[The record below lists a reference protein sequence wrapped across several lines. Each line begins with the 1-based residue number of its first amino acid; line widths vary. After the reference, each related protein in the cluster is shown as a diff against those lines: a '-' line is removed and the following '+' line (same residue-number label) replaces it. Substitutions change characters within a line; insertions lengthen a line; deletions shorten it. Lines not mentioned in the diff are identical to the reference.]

1 MNNNIN
7 KPNNF
12 DIKNYISKSYL
23 HFDFPLTTAEATN
36 FLSSISTDVL
46 CKHRYLPFITY
57 SIVFKKYLPKEK
69 DVKPK
74 RRKIS
79 LSSHH
84 DALIYKYY
92 SEILGYNYE
101 KYVKNNNFQL
111 VATAYRKNIGMDSIK
126 AAREVFN
133 FIDQTNE
140 SWIIKGDF
148 HHFFDTLNHKILI
161 KNIKEV
167 LNVTVIPND
176 WKKMLTSLLKFKSIS
191 REKLKSQLS
200 MVGINSPFKRNNQRA
215 YIKNIRMLGELIKN
229 NQLIFSNKNNVGI
242 PQGTAISA
250 TLANVYMINFDKQ
263 INKITKHFNGIYRR
277 YSDDFIIVIPTT
289 TPLYKII
296 SFKRYIVKRSQNINL
311 TIEPH
316 KTKIFKFESA
326 KSSITKLSYSNKK
339 LKNNKSN
346 KISSTPSSLD
356 YLGFMFDGI
365 SVSLRPKS
373 IYKYSYK
380 SKRALKRLIMLE
392 NDNHISSLGNDEIQ
406 AKIQNYY
413 VKKYPNGHEP
423 ATWRIA
429 NNYERKNYVDRIIA
443 AKSRKI
449 NDILSFH
456 KNVTRRYLCFNPRGK
471 NISMM
476 NYAIRAQK
484 EFNKSQHSYNV
495 VILKQVKRQI
505 KRNQIALGKNRK
517 NR

>member
-1 MNNNIN
+1 
-7 KPNNF
+7 
-12 DIKNYISKSYL
+12 
-23 HFDFPLTTAEATN
+23 
-36 FLSSISTDVL
+36 
-46 CKHRYLPFITY
+46 
-57 SIVFKKYLPKEK
+57 
-69 DVKPK
+69 
-74 RRKIS
+74 
-79 LSSHH
+79 
-84 DALIYKYY
+84 
-92 SEILGYNYE
+92 
-101 KYVKNNNFQL
+101 
-111 VATAYRKNIGMDSIK
+111 
-126 AAREVFN
+126 
-133 FIDQTNE
+133 
-140 SWIIKGDF
+140 
-148 HHFFDTLNHKILI
+148 
-161 KNIKEV
+161 
-167 LNVTVIPND
+167 
-176 WKKMLTSLLKFKSIS
+176 MLTSLLKFKSIS

-429 NNYERKNYVDRIIA
+429 KNYERKNYVDRIIA

-456 KNVTRRYLCFNPRGK
+456 KNVTQRYLCFNPRGK

>member
-133 FIDQTNE
+133 FIDQKNE

-191 REKLKSQLS
+191 REKLKS
-200 MVGINSPFKRNNQRA
+200 
-215 YIKNIRMLGELIKN
+215 
-229 NQLIFSNKNNVGI
+229 QLIFSNKNNVGI

-326 KSSITKLSYSNKK
+326 KSSITKLSYPNKK

-429 NNYERKNYVDRIIA
+429 NNYERKNYVDRIIT

-456 KNVTRRYLCFNPRGK
+456 KNVTQRYLCFNPRGK